1 MALRTLSTALV
12 VLILAACSSQP
23 RQPAAAAAPVASTPT
38 ANLAPAAAPSAAAN
52 AAATPNAQGP
62 VLNRKLISAGYRA
75 MTIKGEIYYCRT
87 VDLTNTTFKKR
98 VCLTEAQL
106 REEERKTKEMQ
117 DNMLRQEMS
126 PACTPMPACS
136 G

>member
-1 MALRTLSTALV
+1 MPLRTLGTMLV
-12 VLILAACSSQP
+12 VLTLAACSSQP
-23 RQPAAAAAPVASTPT
+23 REPAVTPAPAAPAAS
-38 ANLAPAAAPSAAAN
+38 LAPAAAPTAAAN
-52 AAATPNAQGP
+52 EAAPNAQGP

-75 MTIKGEIYYCRT
+75 TTVKGEIYYCRT
-87 VDLTNTTFKKR
+87 EDITNSSFKRR

-106 REEERKTKEMQ
+106 KEEERKTKEMQ

>member
-1 MALRTLSTALV
+1 MALRTVGTTLV
-12 VLILAACSSQP
+12 VLTLAACSSQP
-23 RQPAAAAAPVASTPT
+23 RKPAATPAASAPPAASLAPSTPT
-38 ANLAPAAAPSAAAN
+38 AAN
-52 AAATPNAQGP
+52 AAAPAAQGP

-75 MTIKGEIYYCRT
+75 TTVKGEIYYCRT

-98 VCLTEAQL
+98 VCLTESQL
-106 REEERKTKEMQ
+106 KEEERKTKEMQ

-126 PACTPMPACS
+126 PACTPMPGCA

>member
-1 MALRTLSTALV
+1 MALRTVGTTLV
-12 VLILAACSSQP
+12 VLTLAACSSQP
-23 RQPAAAAAPVASTPT
+23 REPAATPAPAAPAAS
-38 ANLAPAAAPSAAAN
+38 LAPAAAPTAAAN
-52 AAATPNAQGP
+52 AAAPNAQGA

-75 MTIKGEIYYCRT
+75 TTIKGEIYYCRT
-87 VDLTNTTFKKR
+87 VDMTNTSFKKR
-98 VCLTEAQL
+98 VCLTEPQL